1 MKVLNGTEKLMQN
14 GKELPIPIME
24 FWAWNSS
31 DLLNNTLRG
40 AYAEYLVSKALELDF
55 SESRIDWDAYDVKY
69 GNVRIEVKSSAY
81 LQAWEQNKPT
91 AIRFSIAPAQAWS
104 SSTWYDG
111 KAIRHSDFYVF
122 CLFACKERK
131 NANPLNLDQWDFYV
145 LPTQVLDQKCGVQKS
160 IAFSALLK
168 LGAVK
173 CHYEEI
179 KAYIDNQSM
188 ILGVKK

>member
-1 MKVLNGTEKLMQN
+1 MKVLKGTEKLIQN
-14 GKELPIPIME
+14 GNELSIPIME

-40 AYAEYLVSKALELDF
+40 AYAEYLVSKALELNL

-91 AIRFSIAPAQAWS
+91 SIRFSIAPAQAWS

-122 CLFACKERK
+122 CLFACKERE

-145 LPTQVLDQKCGVQKS
+145 LPTQVLDQKCGGQKS

>member
-1 MKVLNGTEKLMQN
+1 M
-14 GKELPIPIME
+14 
-24 FWAWNSS
+24 
-31 DLLNNTLRG
+31 
-40 AYAEYLVSKALELDF
+40 
-55 SESRIDWDAYDVKY
+55 ESRIDWDAYDVKY

-91 AIRFSIAPAQAWS
+91 SIRFSIAPAQAWS

-111 KAIRHSDFYVF
+111 KSIRHSDFYVF
-122 CLFACKERK
+122 CLFACKEREK
-131 NANPLNLDQWDFYV
+131 ANPLNLDQWDFYV

-179 KAYIDNQSM
+179 KAYIDNQSR

>member
-1 MKVLNGTEKLMQN
+1 MKVLSGTEKLLQN
-14 GKELPIPIME
+14 GKEMSTSIME

-40 AYAEYLVSKALELDF
+40 AYAEYLVSKALELELT
-55 SESRIDWDAYDVKY
+55 ESRIDWDAYDVKY

-81 LQAWEQNKPT
+81 LQAWEQSKPS

-111 KAIRHSDFYVF
+111 KAIRHSDFYIF
-122 CLFACKERK
+122 CLFTCKERK
-131 NANPLNLDQWDFYV
+131 NANPLNLDQWDFYA
-145 LPTQVLDQKCGVQKS
+145 LPTLIIDQKCGGQKS
-160 IAFSALLK
+160 ISLSALLK

-173 CHYEEI
+173 CSYNELKTYVDNESI
-179 KAYIDNQSM
+179 K
-188 ILGVKK
+188 LGVRK